1 MLNTLEIVDIGDIPN
16 NFTGKV
22 SFLITEEIW
31 WFVNSIV
38 HREDGP
44 AKENLLFGPRSIFCL
59 NGISYLSSDLNHL
72 ISDSIFLKKEKG
84 NYNLEWLRFLTDQ
97 GIQEFPIIPGM
108 DLEEDFKLLFEKLS
122 NKENPT

>member
-1 MLNTLEIVDIGDIPN
+1 LSLKYQLNSYCDIHYPDQ
-16 NFTGKV
+16 
-22 SFLITEEIW
+22 
-31 WFVNSIV
+31 
-38 HREDGP
+38 
-44 AKENLLFGPRSIFCL
+44 

-84 NYNLEWLRFLTDQ
+84 NYNLEWLRFLTEE
-97 GIQEFPIIPGM
+97 GIKEFPIIPGM